1 MNIEVIGE
9 NRYYLDSKDE
19 QLTVEPSEDGLLWRV
34 KQASPSEIQP
44 FREWKYFEDLHYV
57 EQSYRKL
64 EGIALLHSSRKDP
77 C

>member
-1 MNIEVIGE
+1 MKIQVLGE
-9 NRYYLDSKDE
+9 HRYYLDTQE
-19 QLTVEPSEDGLLWRV
+19 EALTVELSEDGLLWRV
-34 KQASPSEIQP
+34 KQSSPTDTQP